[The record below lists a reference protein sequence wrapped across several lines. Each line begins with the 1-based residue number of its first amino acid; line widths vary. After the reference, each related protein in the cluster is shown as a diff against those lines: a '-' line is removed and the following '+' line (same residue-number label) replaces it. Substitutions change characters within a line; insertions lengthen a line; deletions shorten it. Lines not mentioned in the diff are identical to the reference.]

1 MTKEITS
8 EENNLDNLL
17 GNILQK
23 YADKP
28 LDLLLSNA
36 IIRKNIIKFVDKKIK
51 VPLLKIKIIPKESR
65 KINIIW

>member
-36 IIRKNIIKFVDKKIK
+36 IIRKNIIKFVDKK
-51 VPLLKIKIIPKESR
+51 LKYHF
-65 KINIIW
+65 